1 MRDNIAPK
9 TGSII
14 MSDEQDD
21 SRGPLYF
28 EEVEPGIGVATMNRP
43 EKLNAI
49 NPAMIDAFEELYDR
63 LTHHPSVRVLVLTGA
78 GRGFCS
84 GADLTAVVNPEA
96 REVLS
101 SAEGFL
107 FKAQERFSNLV
118 LGLRRLPQ
126 PVIAAVNG
134 PAAGGGFALA
144 LGSDIR
150 LAAPE
155 AYFVASFIN
164 IGLSAGEMGSSYLLP
179 RLVGMSRASEILFTG
194 RKAPA
199 EEAEKIGLVNRI
211 VPNDRLMTEA
221 LDLARI
227 MLGKSRGGL
236 LFTKSALNQNAAAP
250 SLEAAVE
257 LENRNQTILAVSS
270 EFFKQVSAFGK

>member
-1 MRDNIAPK
+1 
-9 TGSII
+9 